1 MATITS
7 MKFRTNGY
15 LIDNILVDEYA
26 EKIGAIGIA
35 VYNVLSRYADR
46 KTGVCFPCIRTIA
59 SKLHLGRTT
68 VKKYLKILYKVDLIT
83 ILHRTSPDGDPTSN
97 SYMLLDPSPEKRAL
111 RRRQLEA
118 LLIPQEGT
126 FQLPGGRS
134 PDDRPSCPSAT
145 DPQSPDDPEQSSSL
159 NKKER
164 TSSPLALLPT
174 EKQQTCPR
182 PAPAIVVLPDNIR
195 ICHHCYGLL
204 DETLKLIPA
213 EQFFLESG
221 EAEHRAL
228 PECEVRQLADEP
240 EGKHQSEVGQASAAA

>member
-7 MKFRTNGY
+7 MKPRSNAY

-35 VYNVLSRYADR
+35 IYNVLSRYADR
-46 KTGVCFPCIRTIA
+46 QTGVCFPCIGTIA
-59 SKLHLGRTT
+59 RKLQLGRTT

-97 SYMLLDPSPEKRAL
+97 SYMLLDPSPDKVAL

-126 FQLPGGRS
+126 FKLPGGGS
-134 PDDRPSCPSAT
+134 PDDRPLCPTAT
-145 DPQSPDDPEQSSSL
+145 DPQAPADPKQSPTL
-159 NKKER
+159 NKKNYR
-164 TSSPLALLPT
+164 TSFGACPPT
-174 EKQQTCPR
+174 EKQKTCPH
-182 PAPAIVVLPDNIR
+182 PASEIVFLPDNIT

-204 DETLKLIPA
+204 DENLKLVEEDKPA
-213 EQFFLESG
+213 
-221 EAEHRAL
+221 
-228 PECEVRQLADEP
+228 
-240 EGKHQSEVGQASAAA
+240 QAVCAA

>member
-7 MKFRTNGY
+7 MKFRSNGY

-46 KTGVCFPCIRTIA
+46 KTGVCFPCIGTIA
-59 SKLHLGRTT
+59 GKLHLGRTT

-126 FQLPGGRS
+126 FTLPGGGA
-134 PDDRPSCPSAT
+134 PDDRPPCPSAT
-145 DPQSPDDPEQSSSL
+145 DPQSPADPKQSSPL
-159 NKKER
+159 NKKNHR
-164 TSSPLALLPT
+164 TSFGACPPT
-174 EKQQTCPR
+174 EKQKTCPH
-182 PAPAIVVLPDNIR
+182 PASEIAHVTSDNIT
-195 ICHHCYGLL
+195 ICHHCWGLL
-204 DETLKLIPA
+204 DENLKLVTEEKTA
-213 EQFFLESG
+213 
-221 EAEHRAL
+221 
-228 PECEVRQLADEP
+228 PEIV
-240 EGKHQSEVGQASAAA
+240 AA

>member
-26 EKIGAIGIA
+26 EEIGAIGIA

-134 PDDRPSCPSAT
+134 PDDRPPCPSAT
-145 DPQSPDDPEQSSSL
+145 DPQSPDDPEQVFSL
-159 NKKER
+159 NKNNG
-164 TSSPLALLPT
+164 TSFVALLPT
-174 EKQQTCPR
+174 EKQKTCPH

-195 ICHHCYGLL
+195 ICHHCFGLV
-204 DETLKLIPA
+204 DESLKLIT
-213 EQFFLESG
+213 EEEFFVES
-221 EAEHRAL
+221 RAF
-228 PECEVRQLADEP
+228 PECEVRQLADKP
-240 EGKHQSEVGQASAAA
+240 EAKHPPEAGQASVAA

>member
-7 MKFRTNGY
+7 IKPRSNTY

-35 VYNVLSRYADR
+35 IYNVLSRYADR
-46 KTGVCFPCIRTIA
+46 QTGVCFPCIGTIA
-59 SKLHLGRTT
+59 KKLKLGRTT

-97 SYMLLDPSPEKRAL
+97 SYMLLDPSPEKVAL

-126 FQLPGGRS
+126 FTLPGGRS
-134 PDDRPSCPSAT
+134 PDDLPPCPTAT
-145 DPQSPDDPEQSSSL
+145 DPQSLADPKQSSSP
-159 NKKER
+159 NKKTR
-164 TSSPLALLPT
+164 TSLVALLPT
-174 EKQQTCPR
+174 EKQKTCAHP
-182 PAPAIVVLPDNIR
+182 PSEIVFLADNVT

-204 DETLKLIPA
+204 DENLKLRNVEATVPA
-213 EQFFLESG
+213 DI
-221 EAEHRAL
+221 
-228 PECEVRQLADEP
+228 V
-240 EGKHQSEVGQASAAA
+240 AA

>member
-7 MKFRTNGY
+7 MKFRSNGY

-46 KTGVCFPCIRTIA
+46 KTGVCFPCIGTIA
-59 SKLHLGRTT
+59 RKLHLGRTT

-126 FQLPGGRS
+126 FTLPGGGA
-134 PDDRPSCPSAT
+134 PDDRPPCPSAT
-145 DPQSPDDPEQSSSL
+145 DPQSPADPKQ
-159 NKKER
+159 
-164 TSSPLALLPT
+164 SSPLNKNNHGTRFGACPPT
-174 EKQQTCPR
+174 EKQKTCPH
-182 PAPAIVVLPDNIR
+182 PPSEMVFLPDNITL
-195 ICHHCYGLL
+195 CHHCYGLL
-204 DETLKLIPA
+204 DENLKLVEEDTSPA
-213 EQFFLESG
+213 EG
-221 EAEHRAL
+221 V
-228 PECEVRQLADEP
+228 C
-240 EGKHQSEVGQASAAA
+240 AA

>member
-7 MKFRTNGY
+7 FKPRSNAY

-35 VYNVLSRYADR
+35 IYNVLSRYADR
-46 KTGVCFPCIRTIA
+46 KTGICFPCIGTIA
-59 SKLHLGRTT
+59 KKLKLARTT
-68 VKKYLKILYKVDLIT
+68 VKKYLKILYKFDLIT

-126 FQLPGGRS
+126 FTLPRGGS
-134 PDDRPSCPSAT
+134 PDDRPPCPSAT
-145 DPQSPDDPEQSSSL
+145 DPQPPADPKQ
-159 NKKER
+159 
-164 TSSPLALLPT
+164 SSPLNKNNRTSTGAALQPDKPQAVVPT
-174 EKQQTCPR
+174 DKQKTCAHP
-182 PAPAIVVLPDNIR
+182 PEVIVFLPDHIT

-204 DETLKLIPA
+204 DENLTLVSSLPA
-213 EQFFLESG
+213 DL
-221 EAEHRAL
+221 
-228 PECEVRQLADEP
+228 
-240 EGKHQSEVGQASAAA
+240 SAARQDTEEDKAAHAVCAA